1 MENNNKF
8 EETSRASESPS
19 QNYTRGYY
27 ANSPAPVYTVD
38 ATAKQE
44 KKRYGIGVIF
54 ICIVLSLMCGFGGA
68 FAALSLNN
76 MNRDVVIN
84 SVDKGDELAGEL
96 NSSLSSVVD
105 ATKDSVVEI
114 TTEIVS
120 MSSFVGQYVTEGA
133 GSGVIL
139 SSTGNTTYILTN
151 NHIVEGTNSLTV
163 TTTSG
168 AKYQATVVGTDSR
181 TDIAVISIEASGL
194 TAAKVGNS
202 DELKVGDAIIA
213 IGNPLGSLGGT
224 VTEGIISALDREITI
239 NSQPMNLLQIS
250 AAVNPG
256 NSGGGLFNAFGE
268 LVGIVNSKSTSSSS
282 SSPIEGLGFAVPIN
296 TAVEVA
302 TSIIDSGYVT
312 GRPVFGI
319 TVIDI
324 SSEQAAYQYG
334 VTRLGVYVNSVTK
347 GMGADKAGVAEG
359 DYLVSIDSVAV
370 SSSAEVIKILNGHTV
385 GDTVELQIIRD
396 NKILTLS
403 VELME
408 NIPTK

>member
-1 MENNNKF
+1 M
-8 EETSRASESPS
+8 
-19 QNYTRGYY
+19 
-27 ANSPAPVYTVD
+27 
-38 ATAKQE
+38 
-44 KKRYGIGVIF
+44 IG
-54 ICIVLSLMCGFGGA
+54 
-68 FAALSLNN
+68 
-76 MNRDVVIN
+76 
-84 SVDKGDELAGEL
+84 
-96 NSSLSSVVD
+96 
-105 ATKDSVVEI
+105 
-114 TTEIVS
+114 
-120 MSSFVGQYVTEGA
+120 
-133 GSGVIL
+133 
-139 SSTGNTTYILTN
+139 
-151 NHIVEGTNSLTV
+151 
-163 TTTSG
+163 
-168 AKYQATVVGTDSR
+168 DSR

-282 SSPIEGLGFAVPIN
+282 STPIEGLGFAVPIN